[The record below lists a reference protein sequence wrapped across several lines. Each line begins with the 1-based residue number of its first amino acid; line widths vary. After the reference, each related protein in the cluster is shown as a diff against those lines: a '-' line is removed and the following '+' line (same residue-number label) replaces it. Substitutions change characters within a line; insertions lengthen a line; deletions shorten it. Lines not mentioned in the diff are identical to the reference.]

1 MPKSG
6 IPMRVMRNKKAFFG
20 KGRRMKKICSV
31 IATGIIAISICGC
44 GQPIM
49 NLEDYKVPSL
59 DDGSPQSIETVKKA
73 ILTACKDKGW
83 SPSVV
88 GDGLIEA
95 EIMVRTRHRALIEI
109 PFSGSHY
116 SIIYKDSH
124 GLGYEKRGK
133 IHRNYNRWVAMLSA
147 AIQRELGVRSQRF

>member
-1 MPKSG
+1 LAFLVCG
-6 IPMRVMRNKKAFFG
+6 IVVLGMM
-20 KGRRMKKICSV
+20 
-31 IATGIIAISICGC
+31 GC
-44 GQPIM
+44 GRPIM

-73 ILTACKDKGW
+73 ILTACRDRGW

-95 EIMVRTRHRALIEI
+95 EIMVRTQHRALIEI

-124 GLGYEKRGK
+124 GLGYERRGK
-133 IHRNYNRWVAMLSA
+133 IHKNYNKWVTMLSA
-147 AIQRELGVRSQRF
+147 TIQRELGVRAQRF